1 MTVRDQVTSKQ
12 VDLKSD
18 KLPMHK
24 RIAMGEALDGKSL
37 GTKETKMKP
46 SNKQKNK

>member
-1 MTVRDQVTSKQ
+1 MTVRDQVTNKQ
-12 VDLKSD
+12 VDQKSD

-24 RIAMGEALDGKSL
+24 RIAMGEGLDGKSL
-37 GTKETKMKP
+37 GTKETKMKS